1 MPDYKRLPKA
11 ALPATLILLLLLLL
25 LQAPCTANIDV
36 CPDGCEY
43 TDISNALNASDPGET
58 ITVSGGLYQ
67 DPFLISERITLRGQ
81 DDGDGAP
88 VLSPESGRVI
98 LGASGAV
105 LRGFQ
110 IAALPG
116 AGGGSGGQNES
127 CSLEVI
133 LPATVFL
140 NDISGRSAVCS
151 EEAAS
156 WNSTEEITYQYNSR
170 VQRSRIGNYWADYN
184 GTDEDG
190 DGIGDQP
197 ALLNDNNIDY
207 HPLISS
213 VDSYKTSDEKEPKAG
228 LIQANVGEP
237 FTITLPSNP
246 STGYTWTFDY
256 DYVLLKAEQAEF
268 EQTPARSIRIGSGG
282 SSVFIFTPIAP
293 GKTTIRFVYKRP
305 WENIV
310 AETRTY
316 YVDILGQE
324 ERMV

>member
-1 MPDYKRLPKA
+1 
-11 ALPATLILLLLLLL
+11 
-25 LQAPCTANIDV
+25 
-36 CPDGCEY
+36 
-43 TDISNALNASDPGET
+43 
-58 ITVSGGLYQ
+58 
-67 DPFLISERITLRGQ
+67 
-81 DDGDGAP
+81 
-88 VLSPESGRVI
+88 
-98 LGASGAV
+98 
-105 LRGFQ
+105 GFQ

-116 AGGGSGGQNES
+116 AGGSSGGQNEN

-133 LPATVFL
+133 LPATIFL
-140 NDISGRSAVCS
+140 NDISSRTVVCS

-170 VQRSRIGNYWADYN
+170 IQRSRMGNYWADYN

-213 VDSYKTSDEKEPKAG
+213 VDSYKTSDEEEPKAG

-268 EQTPARSIRIGSGG
+268 EPPAAQSIRIGSGG
-282 SSVFIFTPIAP
+282 SSVFIFTPIAT

-316 YVDILGQE
+316 YVDISGQE
-324 ERMV
+324 ERTV